1 MFMSSFALYI
11 VWIASLQAIAPKHQS
26 NYHASHD
33 VRCNST
39 NHFALNTQTSRTQR
53 HAQLQASASQ
63 TSPIPSHEFE
73 GLSTAAVHP
82 ICKYESEA
90 LNALYN
96 VDKVYVS
103 VVFQSQDA
111 MYARS
116 TKRSVYKRRNT
127 ETRKHRTKPVHFAL
141 ATQTPNHTHLQAA
154 HIPTYDI
161 QSSSL
166 LQSLSAYCTQGDS
179 KGRNRDGS
187 GAVNALYNVHK
198 VSGHNDDRDALNMIS
213 HKWVFPTTS
222 SALVDPHT
230 PNPIVPKQIQS
241 FILVSTLLSCTS
253 SRPFIPSPI
262 ASRDRKFTILLNT
275 ATTIQPRRL
284 TSSYPDDVNHWNVSD
299 RDALPAA
306 FNLYTKIFGQITNH
320 KASNPVPS
328 NTDYKQNLYFVC
340 VAVFLLITLI
350 MFSHKQVVNGFIL
363 VTMCVTLGS
372 CSALNIT
379 LSNWAQSNAV
389 LSADSTGAFFGSN
402 STTQQLFIFGGSNI
416 PGQLFTYDITQEQFT
431 ESALSISL
439 PYGCSSCYTQ
449 YNDDIYFVSN
459 YTLGKMNLNT
469 HAIFESSTQIPVYGK
484 RTCLE
489 VSVDGRFIFII
500 GGSTNSGSDNNS
512 KRKEVSIYDIQQN
525 TLSSAPDMGQ
535 IRSYLACII
544 VNDYLYAMGGDSGA
558 APHDTIERIYVGD
571 IASIASETWVSL
583 SARMSN
589 TRNVILSV
597 SIGKHIYIMGGAS
610 EGTPFDDV
618 DRLDTDTLLLY
629 QDTSLPIP
637 MNRLIGSAINDH
649 TIYVIYQT
657 NVYWASAPTQSPTNA
672 PSQAPTFAP
681 SLAPSIAPSVSPT
694 QSPSSSPSLA
704 PTESPT
710 RTHNPTGTP
719 TTQPTQSPSSS
730 PTLAPT
736 GQPTRNPSFAPS
748 MPPTQSPSS
757 SPTSTPTDH
766 PSNNP
771 SGAPSVQP
779 TKSPSSYPTT
789 YDTTTLLYDDYHSD
803 QDPPDDLVTV
813 LVTVLATVLVIVCI
827 VFITYKYRTKK
838 QNQKEP
844 SRPMK
849 QTSNIDDTKV
859 EMAAPNDTSIIKR
872 HEAVNI
878 EVKRTR
884 VDNVLVMFFG
894 MGKYL
899 SDTYPDLDDIAEDEE
914 WFRTVFEK
922 KFKYRF
928 IANDNY
934 NQTWERS
941 EAMKWIQCVRE
952 NELLRNRPVK
962 YNGLIFC
969 GASHGSM
976 HAMICSDGKPLKL
989 QDIRSSF
996 ASTVNSQFKDIP
1008 KIFIFNCC
1016 RTVPGQKP
1024 RGREEQTGAAGY
1036 SVTITGTEGDEVFGS
1051 GLSQCVADA
1060 FDKCC
1065 TNKWD
1070 VHKTLLEATHIAEKE
1085 NIKLVT
1091 QEHDLTIDAVVFRK
1105 SPQARGPVVDPQLV
1119 VPDDDLT
1126 NVLRPQKGG
1135 SKMDLLYKGYYDALF
1150 NAGFQDNDNLRK
1162 LTMEKLN
1169 DVGIEMRFHQKELLK
1184 RVSKL

>member
-187 GAVNALYNVHK
+187 GAVNALYINVHK

-489 VSVDGRFIFII
+489 VSVDGRFIFIV

-704 PTESPT
+704 PTE
-710 RTHNPTGTP
+710 NPSFAP
-719 TTQPTQSPSSS
+719 SMPPTQSPSSAPSMPPTKSPSSS

-736 GQPTRNPSFAPS
+736 DQPTRDPSSAPSMPPTQSPSSAPSMPPTKSPSSSPTLAPTDQPTRDPSSAPS

-894 MGKYL
+894 MGKYF
-899 SDTYPDLDDIAEDEE
+899 SETYPDLDDIAEDEE

-1036 SVTITGTEGDEVFGS
+1036 SVTITGTEGDEVFGTDC
-1051 GLSQCVADA
+1051 LS
-1060 FDKCC
+1060 
-1065 TNKWD
+1065 
-1070 VHKTLLEATHIAEKE
+1070 
-1085 NIKLVT
+1085 
-1091 QEHDLTIDAVVFRK
+1091 
-1105 SPQARGPVVDPQLV
+1105 
-1119 VPDDDLT
+1119 
-1126 NVLRPQKGG
+1126 VLRTH
-1135 SKMDLLYKGYYDALF
+1135 LINVALI
-1150 NAGFQDNDNLRK
+1150 NGMCIK
-1162 LTMEKLN
+1162 
-1169 DVGIEMRFHQKELLK
+1169 HCLK
-1184 RVSKL
+1184 RHTLQKKRILS

>member
-187 GAVNALYNVHK
+187 GAVNALYINVHK

-489 VSVDGRFIFII
+489 VSVDGRFIFIV

-757 SPTSTPTDH
+757 APSMPPTKSPSSSPTLAPTDQPTRDPSSAPSMPPTQSPSSAPSMPPTKSPSSSPTLAPTDQPTRDPSSAPSMPPTQSPSSSPTSTPTDH

-894 MGKYL
+894 MGKYF
-899 SDTYPDLDDIAEDEE
+899 SETYPDLDDIAEDEE

-1036 SVTITGTEGDEVFGS
+1036 SVTITGTEGDEVFGTDC
-1051 GLSQCVADA
+1051 LS
-1060 FDKCC
+1060 
-1065 TNKWD
+1065 
-1070 VHKTLLEATHIAEKE
+1070 
-1085 NIKLVT
+1085 
-1091 QEHDLTIDAVVFRK
+1091 
-1105 SPQARGPVVDPQLV
+1105 
-1119 VPDDDLT
+1119 
-1126 NVLRPQKGG
+1126 VLRTH
-1135 SKMDLLYKGYYDALF
+1135 LINVALI
-1150 NAGFQDNDNLRK
+1150 NGMCIK
-1162 LTMEKLN
+1162 
-1169 DVGIEMRFHQKELLK
+1169 HCLK
-1184 RVSKL
+1184 RHTLQKKRILS